1 MGYQCKRCGCRMD
14 PGEVQRYPG
23 IGDVCEDCVQELDL
37 EAENRKAFHLTRG
50 QQEEIKRFCPG
61 VRLGA

>member
-37 EAENRKAFHLTRG
+37 EAEHRKAFYLTRG

-61 VRLGA
+61 VRLGT

>member
-1 MGYQCKRCGCRMD
+1 MD
-14 PGEVQRYPG
+14 PGEAQRYPG
-23 IGDVCEDCVQELDL
+23 VGDVCEDCLQELDL
-37 EAENRKAFHLTRG
+37 EAEHRKTFHLTRG